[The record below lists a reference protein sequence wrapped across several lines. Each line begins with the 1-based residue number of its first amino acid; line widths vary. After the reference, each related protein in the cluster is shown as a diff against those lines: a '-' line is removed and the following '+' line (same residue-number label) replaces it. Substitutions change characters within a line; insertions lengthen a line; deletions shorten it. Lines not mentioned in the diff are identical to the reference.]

1 MVMHRRQPS
10 QTQRQPK
17 IQTVTVEM
25 VIGLRHYPN
34 EYNESF
40 SFINGLVKTPKRVP
54 RLGLGA
60 LGNYQ
65 PQDIGKRVYGNQ
77 VENEMQITK
86 RTGMDIARR
95 KHVGKM
101 LIAQAREEY
110 KGQKTI
116 WGTTI

>member
-1 MVMHRRQPS
+1 MN
-10 QTQRQPK
+10 T
-17 IQTVTVEM
+17 ITVEM
-25 VIGLRHYPN
+25 VIGLKHYPDQ
-34 EYNESF
+34 YNESF
-40 SFINGLVKTPKRVP
+40 SFINGLVKVPKRVP

-65 PQDIGKRVYGNQ
+65 PQDIGKIVKGNQ

-86 RTGMDIARR
+86 RTGMDIAQR
-95 KHVGKM
+95 KRLGKQM
-101 LIAQAREEY
+101 IAEAKQKY

>member
-1 MVMHRRQPS
+1 MN
-10 QTQRQPK
+10 T
-17 IQTVTVEM
+17 ITVEM
-25 VIGLRHYPN
+25 VIGLKYYPDQ
-34 EYNESF
+34 YNESF
-40 SFINGLVKTPKRVP
+40 SFINGFIKSPKRVP

-65 PQDIGKRVYGNQ
+65 PQDIGKRVHGNQ

-86 RTGMDIARR
+86 RTGMDIAAR
-95 KHVGKM
+95 KRIGKE
-101 LIAQAREEY
+101 LIAQARVQY

>member
-1 MVMHRRQPS
+1 M
-10 QTQRQPK
+10 
-17 IQTVTVEM
+17 QTVTVEM

-34 EYNESF
+34 QYNESF

-54 RLGLGA
+54 RLGLGS

-65 PQDIGKRVYGNQ
+65 PQDIGKRVYKGQ

-95 KHVGKM
+95 KRLGKQM
-101 LIAQAREEY
+101 IQEAREKY